1 MLDGAFLIDRDE
13 VLRTVRE
20 AEVITFR
27 FPTVTD
33 RLLIDNRYS
42 ELDPPMVRL
51 VEPAGSVEERFRS
64 LKRLRPRFRIPD
76 RISAIA
82 WPLTARAIQEYG
94 VWDAIIDRIA
104 TAGFTD
110 AAERYGGVLRDLLA
124 RERREALAAVRGE
137 EPYQVIWSRH
147 A

>member
-1 MLDGAFLIDRDE
+1 MLDGLFSFDCDE
-13 VLRTVRE
+13 ILRTVKQ

-33 RLLIDNRYS
+33 RLLIDNRFT

-64 LKRLRPRFRIPD
+64 LKRLRPRFRLPD
-76 RISAIA
+76 RINAIA
-82 WPLTARAIQEYG
+82 WPLTARSIQEHG
-94 VWDAIIDRIA
+94 VWDAIIERIA
-104 TAGFTD
+104 QAGFSD
-110 AAERYGGVLRDLLA
+110 AAERYGAVIRDLLA
-124 RERREALAAVRGE
+124 RERRETIAAVRGA
-137 EPYQVIWSRH
+137 EPYQSLWQRQ

>member
-27 FPTVTD
+27 FPTVTH
-33 RLLIDNRYS
+33 RLLIDNRFS

-51 VEPAGSVEERFRS
+51 VEPAGSAEERFRS
-64 LKRLRPRFRIPD
+64 LKRLRPRFRLPD

-82 WPLTARAIQEYG
+82 WPLTARAIQECG
-94 VWDAIIDRIA
+94 VWDAIIDRIVM
-104 TAGFTD
+104 AGFTD
-110 AAERYGGVLRDLLA
+110 AAERYGGILRDLLA
-124 RERREALAAVRGE
+124 RERREAIAAVRGE
-137 EPYQVIWSRH
+137 EPYQAIWSRRG
-147 A
+147 

>member
-13 VLRTVRE
+13 VLRTVRQ

-27 FPTVTD
+27 FPIVTD
-33 RLLIDNRYS
+33 RLLIDNRYT
-42 ELDPPMVRL
+42 ELDPPLVRL

-64 LKRLRPRFRIPD
+64 LKRLRPRFRLPD
-76 RISAIA
+76 RINAIA

-94 VWDAIIDRIA
+94 IWDAIIERIA
-104 TAGFTD
+104 QEGFQD
-110 AAERYGGVLRDLLA
+110 AAERYASVLRDLIA
-124 RERREALAAVRGE
+124 REQREVLAAVRGD
-137 EPYQVIWSRH
+137 EPYQAVWARQ